1 MTMFRALA
9 PSLTIWAANP
19 RALRIV
25 LLDKSLQPQDL
36 TGRTATLS
44 IRRSAMLDPR
54 VTVESVMS
62 TDGYAWLFLLTADQC
77 DLLYA
82 DGQAYS
88 LSYDVIETRAGG
100 SLRWTGR
107 IDAQPASELPDGGA
121 VPVLVDLPVAEL
133 VSETDTILIS
143 ERGAAGFGVEQR
155 LKDLGRID
163 EATPEAMDGYI
174 RGLGEDAAAPYAAS
188 ALEARDTALI
198 AAGRS
203 SDAQQLAEA
212 AAQTAL
218 FGNVYAD
225 AAAGAAATPD
235 GEEFVAY
242 GPAGSY
248 ATRYLMVA
256 GAPVAQDSYPNR
268 SALDAQAQAVQRTE
282 QSKSA
287 DRPMHSLENATG
299 MAVADFYER
308 GSALPGLS
316 AGAPPDRDEPFEEG
330 ISGLYTASGFRQ
342 IAVDDDGWWLP
353 GGARMESGPKGVK
366 IIQRDGSVALGGS
379 DAASVADIT
388 PICGGDLALVSDRPL
403 PFHVPALFKVRD
415 DDEPAIVTIA
425 SRRGLPAT
433 GTIVSASGGT
443 ILLDPAKIGAATAI
457 TIRRKGDRGSYLTR
471 TLTSRVKQV
480 PVSGSP
486 PITLFVQGDS
496 ITNRQTALFIKSLL
510 EYWGYAPSFVGTML
524 GDGSGS
530 TSGVLG
536 EGREGWAF
544 QDWLGIEQDSD
555 WTDVVPTGGE
565 AAYLAMANADKLRW
579 HPALNSNLASGSQC
593 PIVTVGGVQY
603 RYDFAFYLARFSLAT
618 PTCFVINLGMN
629 DLLEKTAETS
639 LAQVISGYTYL
650 LDEYR
655 RVAPTAKIV
664 LWATDMP
671 SSALGD
677 ANWSEWAA
685 ILAAIEKIVRDRQT
699 AGDANIRLCSAWL
712 HQSPE
717 PGGWTASASAIDA
730 ATGFATATITDGVH
744 PIGIGRDQQFEAVAA
759 VIANFF

>member
-1 MTMFRALA
+1 
-9 PSLTIWAANP
+9 
-19 RALRIV
+19 
-25 LLDKSLQPQDL
+25 
-36 TGRTATLS
+36 
-44 IRRSAMLDPR
+44 
-54 VTVESVMS
+54 
-62 TDGYAWLFLLTADQC
+62 
-77 DLLYA
+77 
-82 DGQAYS
+82 
-88 LSYDVIETRAGG
+88 
-100 SLRWTGR
+100 
-107 IDAQPASELPDGGA
+107 
-121 VPVLVDLPVAEL
+121 
-133 VSETDTILIS
+133 
-143 ERGAAGFGVEQR
+143 
-155 LKDLGRID
+155 
-163 EATPEAMDGYI
+163 MDGYI